1 MPAVNS
7 RACSCCNQSLQLLPL
22 QLFFAEAS
30 RLSPRVSV
38 HQVCQRLLLMLRRS
52 TMELYFSSDQVTVL
66 SASVA
71 QAVHAKPTK
80 MSG

>member
-1 MPAVNS
+1 
-7 RACSCCNQSLQLLPL
+7 
-22 QLFFAEAS
+22 
-30 RLSPRVSV
+30 
-38 HQVCQRLLLMLRRS
+38 MLRRS